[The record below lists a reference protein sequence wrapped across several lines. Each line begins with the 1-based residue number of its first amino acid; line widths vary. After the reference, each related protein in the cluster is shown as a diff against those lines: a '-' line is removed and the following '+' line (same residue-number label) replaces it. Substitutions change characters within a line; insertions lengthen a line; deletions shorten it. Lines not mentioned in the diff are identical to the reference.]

1 MFIFQKPEV
10 KPKKNFGQHFL
21 TDKKVLEKF
30 VSQIPAGATVI
41 EIGAGPGQIT
51 EALLKQRCRV
61 TTIEIDEQFKPFLDK
76 LRKKFPKL
84 TILYEDVLRV
94 NFGRLIGK
102 KKNFWLTGNLPYH
115 ITEPLLAKISALQI
129 IGAVFLIGKRF
140 AESLEKTGVENR
152 NLGHLAILVNTFF
165 ESEIIKKVNKKSFYP
180 IPRTNSFIVRLVP
193 RKEEEFTSNQNLFI
207 LRELFRTAQK
217 GTLLKNALKKA
228 FLRFKKIS
236 GELSTKKQE
245 KAFVEN
251 LGLSPILLN
260 KSVEQLNN
268 LEWSQIYRCL

>member
-21 TDKKVLEKF
+21 TDEKMLQKF

-94 NFGRLIGK
+94 NFGKLIGK
-102 KKNFWLTGNLPYH
+102 KKNFLFVGNLPYH
-115 ITEPLLAKISALQI
+115 ITEPLLAKISALQVKE
-129 IGAVFLIGKRF
+129 AVFLIGERF
-140 AESLEKTGVENR
+140 TKEIIAIDEKGFVPKHMSL
-152 NLGHLAILVNTFF
+152 LINTFF
-165 ESEIIKKVNKKSFYP
+165 KPAIIEKVDKKSFYP
-180 IPRTNSFIVRLVP
+180 IPRTDSFIVRLLP
-193 RKEEEFTSNQNLFI
+193 RKEEEFTGNQNLFI
-207 LRELFRTAQK
+207 LRELFRTAKK
-217 GTLLKNALKKA
+217 GTLLKNVLKKA

-268 LEWSQIYRCL
+268 LEWSIIYRCL